1 MACGEDAKE
10 GIIPEPDV
18 PYDYSEFGGYH
29 VKDTVGY
36 DMATL
41 EFYSSNDTA
50 WIYAIKGQKVW
61 FGMFNDNT
69 KEQITEWKASSSE
82 ESDYTSSFL
91 GNPFKVGDK
100 YVCFMKIAPELYK
113 PFLWLFRMILNLI
126 MSIYQVLRMIK
137 CGLVYTKMVN
147 CEKNIRARMFMIEI

>member
-113 PFLWLFRMILNLI
+113 PFLLKEESAISLKERESF
-126 MSIYQVLRMIK
+126 SV
-137 CGLVYTKMVN
+137 
-147 CEKNIRARMFMIEI
+147 